1 MAKMAASVLE
11 SGEDA
16 FRNIFKCYRR
26 KRPPPDFSK
35 VIDFSTGE
43 QSDKVSET
51 IKSHVASPA
60 HALGDATYQLL
71 RASLKV

>member
-51 IKSHVASPA
+51 IKSPA